1 MAQALITAKNGMCMM
16 GFIIFRKIFV
26 LFCFCFS
33 FPLLLRQICIA
44 GTLSYVQKYKSVSP
58 FLPGKSGM
66 GNLVC
71 II

>member
-33 FPLLLRQICIA
+33 LFRAALGA
-44 GTLSYVQKYKSVSP
+44 GLWS
-58 FLPGKSGM
+58 LPG
-66 GNLVC
+66 
-71 II
+71 